1 VSSIE
6 FEAFLRYYPQALEAR
21 PPMSRKALYREW
33 FDVTLGDWPG
43 NVVARG
49 VAGAIRSG
57 LLSGAAAVVTA
68 QPACDVSEQRR
79 WGKRPV
85 CTILTGVHSQPEDL
99 PPARRQC
106 FHHPVWLANC

>member
-43 NVVARG
+43 NVVAKTWVRG
-49 VAGAIRSG
+49 RCRGYQIR
-57 LLSGAAAVVTA
+57 T
-68 QPACDVSEQRR
+68 
-79 WGKRPV
+79 
-85 CTILTGVHSQPEDL
+85 T
-99 PPARRQC
+99 
-106 FHHPVWLANC
+106 